1 MVMATIQLVPDL
13 AEQIESLVGGDPART
28 QAFIENAVRTHIAH
42 LHQTKIRQETEAFQA
57 QHQELL
63 ATYPDQYIAMHQ
75 GKVIGHDTDLR
86 ALHLR
91 VYQQVGHTPVLL
103 KKVAS
108 TTVTKELVFR
118 SPRLRRRDE

>member
-1 MVMATIQLVPDL
+1 MTTIQLVPDL

-42 LHQTKIRQETEAFQA
+42 LHQTKIRQETEAFKA

-63 ATYPDQYIAMHQ
+63 ATYPGQYIAMHQ
-75 GKVIGHDTDLR
+75 GNVIDHDADLR
-86 ALHLR
+86 TLHLR

-103 KKVAS
+103 KKVTS
-108 TTVTKELVFR
+108 TAATRELVFR
-118 SPRLRRRDE
+118 SYRSVSRQRI